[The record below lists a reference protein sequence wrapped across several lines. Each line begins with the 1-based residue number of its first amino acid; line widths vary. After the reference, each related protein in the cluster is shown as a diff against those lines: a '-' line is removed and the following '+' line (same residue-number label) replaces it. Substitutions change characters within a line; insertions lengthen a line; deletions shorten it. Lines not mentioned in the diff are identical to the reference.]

1 VPEDRGTT
9 PLPRRAPGAG
19 REPGARPVKRPVLSE
34 SDLQRM
40 RAALDS
46 AHAEADA
53 PPAEPPA
60 PRPRPAPDESEG
72 TEPFPSTAQPELPAS
87 VPPTPRQALLEPPP
101 AVPAARRSLVTEETG
116 RQPHA
121 ADRPISATAPTA
133 QPQIGPAQRAFA
145 ERQLDGPDHRN
156 EATAPPTVPAPRPRP
171 AWLRDHPSRGRAIIV
186 GSAILTLV
194 AILAGWSASLL
205 TRHAGRARIRAS
217 AAARADV
224 RDVAAAWVA
233 SQVGRAGL
241 VSCDPAMCQ
250 ALEASGVPATDL
262 LVLRPGGAD
271 PLGSDV
277 VVATAAVRKMVGR
290 RVLTADAPATIAS
303 FGSGNRQ
310 ISIRVIFPQGAA
322 AYAAALRREIADR
335 KLAGASLLQG
345 PVTASVAARQQLR
358 EGQVDSRLL
367 LTLGEVASQ
376 WPVTIMAFGDRGPS
390 ASPGIPF
397 RSADLVVTDGK
408 AGPGP
413 AGQVQLMSVFLH
425 QLGGYFASARLRTVH
440 FAGGQDVVRIEF
452 TVPGQFGLLGAR

>member
-1 VPEDRGTT
+1 MV
-9 PLPRRAPGAG
+9 
-19 REPGARPVKRPVLSE
+19 
-34 SDLQRM
+34 
-40 RAALDS
+40 
-46 AHAEADA
+46 
-53 PPAEPPA
+53 
-60 PRPRPAPDESEG
+60 
-72 TEPFPSTAQPELPAS
+72 
-87 VPPTPRQALLEPPP
+87 
-101 AVPAARRSLVTEETG
+101 
-116 RQPHA
+116 
-121 ADRPISATAPTA
+121 
-133 QPQIGPAQRAFA
+133 PAQRAPA
-145 ERQLDGPDHRN
+145 ERQPDGPDHRN

-171 AWLRDHPSRGRAIIV
+171 AWLREHPSRGRAIIV

-205 TRHAGRARIRAS
+205 TRPAGTARIRAS

-241 VSCDPAMCQ
+241 VSCDPVMCQ
-250 ALEASGVPATDL
+250 ALEASGVPAADL

-310 ISIRVIFPQGAA
+310 ISVRVIFPQGAA
-322 AYAAALRREIADR
+322 AYAAALRKEIADR

-376 WPVTIMAFGDRGPS
+376 WPVTIMAFGDRAPG

-397 RSADLVVTDGK
+397 RSADLVVTRGNP
-408 AGPGP
+408 GPGP

-425 QLGGYFASARLRTVH
+425 QLGGYFAGARIRTVH
-440 FAGGQDVVRIEF
+440 FAGGQDAVRIEF
-452 TVPGQFGLLGAR
+452 TAPGQFGLLRTR

>member
-1 VPEDRGTT
+1 MPEDRGAT

-19 REPGARPVKRPVLSE
+19 RGPGARPLKRPALSE
-34 SDLQRM
+34 SDLKRM

-46 AHAEADA
+46 AHGEADA

-60 PRPRPAPDESEG
+60 SLPRRAPDESKG
-72 TEPFPSTAQPELPAS
+72 TEPLPSTARTEPPAS
-87 VPPTPRQALLEPPP
+87 LLPTPRRAPLEPPP
-101 AVPAARRSLVTEETG
+101 AVRAARSGLVTEETG
-116 RQPHA
+116 RQPDA
-121 ADRPISATAPTA
+121 ADRPRRATAGTA
-133 QPQIGPAQRAFA
+133 EPQMVPAQRTPA
-145 ERQLDGPDHRN
+145 EWQPDGPDHRN

-171 AWLRDHPSRGRAIIV
+171 AWLREHPSRGRAIIV
-186 GSAILTLV
+186 GSAILTLA

-205 TRHAGRARIRAS
+205 TRHAGTARIRAS

-224 RDVAAAWVA
+224 RDAAAAWVA

-290 RVLTADAPATIAS
+290 RVLSADAPATVAS
-303 FGSGNRQ
+303 FGSGIRQ
-310 ISIRVIFPQGAA
+310 ISVRVIYPQGAA
-322 AYAAALRREIADR
+322 AYAAALRKEIADR
-335 KLAGASLLQG
+335 KLAGGSLLQG

-376 WPVTIMAFGDRGPS
+376 WPVTIMAFGDRAPG

-408 AGPGP
+408 PGPGP

-425 QLGGYFASARLRTVH
+425 QLGGYFAGARIRTVH
-440 FAGGQDVVRIEF
+440 VAGGQDVVRIEF
-452 TVPGQFGLLGAR
+452 TAPGQFGLLRAR

>member
-1 VPEDRGTT
+1 
-9 PLPRRAPGAG
+9 
-19 REPGARPVKRPVLSE
+19 
-34 SDLQRM
+34 
-40 RAALDS
+40 
-46 AHAEADA
+46 
-53 PPAEPPA
+53 
-60 PRPRPAPDESEG
+60 
-72 TEPFPSTAQPELPAS
+72 
-87 VPPTPRQALLEPPP
+87 
-101 AVPAARRSLVTEETG
+101 VTEETG